1 LAEERRIADLES
13 QISVRLQ
20 IAKEQQEMIEAEVN
34 DLEETYPALLQ
45 NQSEIAP
52 VSSSKPYMLMA
63 GGAIIIAGIFVP
75 MPLKVILLLIGAGM
89 IGYFFYKRQPKIK
102 TKNDFSEIKGM
113 WQEKLGQLDL
123 ALAQLAEAEEKQKR
137 TGEEKQI
144 LQQEVYR
151 FADHRH
157 LGKMDTLKLM
167 KEYGQEVIDYQ
178 KLYGVFERKHK
189 REQEIQEKLRQIDQK
204 FEFVKEWLPIQDK
217 TISEKMVLLSRFIQE
232 MEQMKFA
239 RSYQQNTLLK
249 QEINQLKKKQKV
261 WIQEYSEQ
269 LTQAGL
275 SYPSEVPVFLQKAKQ
290 AEQQMKRYNEL
301 SEMLTPLFPEE
312 LTKEKLSVRLR
323 QLKEKQ
329 SQLQQEEKEASENR
343 QRLQLQ
349 VEELQRD
356 GTLDE
361 LYQQASRQK
370 AKLQELLEEWGA
382 LEIAGTFLGDLSTEM
397 SERQLPQLLRAAGD
411 YLGILTKGN
420 YQKILLKNDTLTLT
434 DGYTEFPI
442 YELST
447 GTKDQLI

>member
-1 LAEERRIADLES
+1 MKILEQRWHWQKNPLPEEFLYEEEWKHLLAEERRIADLES

-144 LQQEVYR
+144 LRQEVYR

-217 TISEKMVLLSRFIQE
+217 SILEKWYCFPVL
-232 MEQMKFA
+232 
-239 RSYQQNTLLK
+239 Y
-249 QEINQLKKKQKV
+249 
-261 WIQEYSEQ
+261 
-269 LTQAGL
+269 
-275 SYPSEVPVFLQKAKQ
+275 
-290 AEQQMKRYNEL
+290 KRW
-301 SEMLTPLFPEE
+301 
-312 LTKEKLSVRLR
+312 
-323 QLKEKQ
+323 
-329 SQLQQEEKEASENR
+329 NR
-343 QRLQLQ
+343 
-349 VEELQRD
+349 
-356 GTLDE
+356 
-361 LYQQASRQK
+361 
-370 AKLQELLEEWGA
+370 
-382 LEIAGTFLGDLSTEM
+382 
-397 SERQLPQLLRAAGD
+397 
-411 YLGILTKGN
+411 
-420 YQKILLKNDTLTLT
+420 
-434 DGYTEFPI
+434 
-442 YELST
+442 
-447 GTKDQLI
+447 